1 MEHSNLVLFYFS
13 PGRLKFTP
21 PNLGQFQCDLC
32 HPLIF
37 KMRNGFIGFILLWVK
52 RRFREGNAEGGKVL
66 KKCHWCFPQF
76 PLSGKSWGSRITH
89 GEVRTFLFALGGQP
103 CWSVLFF
110 SFQCQPAEVRPC
122 LICPCLV
129 LVSEIHYGAAHRA
142 GRCLSTAVQP
152 LCFAD
157 VWHRVWWRW
166 SHLTGLASL
175 DSNLREGSRADIL
188 FCFHK
193 WRRLR
198 QTNPEFW
205 HHSWVWISIQAGCKA
220 LLWNQPCSAA
230 KFQHPGSHLAPSASL
245 VVYLYFDSP
254 SPYPIFLLAEMVA
267 LPWKF
272 WGQMQLLKNIQE

>member
-52 RRFREGNAEGGKVL
+52 QRFREGNAEGGKVL
-66 KKCHWCFPQF
+66 EKCHWCFPQF

-129 LVSEIHYGAAHRA
+129 LVSEIHYGKH
-142 GRCLSTAVQP
+142 
-152 LCFAD
+152 
-157 VWHRVWWRW
+157 
-166 SHLTGLASL
+166 TGLEDVS
-175 DSNLREGSRADIL
+175 
-188 FCFHK
+188 
-193 WRRLR
+193 
-198 QTNPEFW
+198 
-205 HHSWVWISIQAGCKA
+205 A
-220 LLWNQPCSAA
+220 LLCSHCA
-230 KFQHPGSHLAPSASL
+230 
-245 VVYLYFDSP
+245 
-254 SPYPIFLLAEMVA
+254 LLMFGTGCGGGEVTWQA
-267 LPWKF
+267 L
-272 WGQMQLLKNIQE
+272 LN